1 MDEATKILK
10 VSSGKQIRVFG
21 MGDQS
26 SSEYTYSVSFD
37 PTGRWLACGSARS
50 AVVAWKVP

>member
-50 AVVAWKVP
+50 AVVVWKVP